1 MKTFKENRSMVSPD
15 VERDGLQCKCWA
27 VVNKFNIETLGMG
40 DMQSARWTIDK
51 IKNNPE
57 RVLEIFRH
65 KCPDECK
72 RLEELGGLK

>member
-1 MKTFKENRSMVSPD
+1 MISPD
-15 VERDGLQCKCWA
+15 VERDGLQCDCWA
-27 VVNKFNIETLGMG
+27 VVNKFNIDKLGMS
-40 DMQSARWTIDK
+40 DMQSAKWVLDK

-65 KCPDECK
+65 IKPDTCK